1 MSCKPEVVCPD
12 NEWGFSHEVLP
23 TTRSPDNEWG
33 FSHEVLPT
41 KCRSVKP
48 TKDVPE
54 NMKTQHCSPLH
65 YQDCPKGCILAA
77 NPGILLV
84 SVNVLGGTKPKAP
97 TTTGSRTT
105 SCLGCKRDSKWDF
118 PQEALSSHFHPEH
131 FGECEDSQHCS
142 LLHYPDCQK
151 GCIPDSKPG
160 YSPNVSRQID
170 ERNILLC
177 TLAATA
183 LAEISPNI
191 VGGSNA
197 AAGEFPW
204 QGSVQVKSGSS
215 WFHICACVLYTTSKA
230 LTAAQC
236 LSRDVHSASSYRLGF
251 GMFRMNN
258 VDGTEQYSSVT
269 SYTNHPNYNG
279 NAADYPN
286 DIAVLRLTS
295 SMDTSSSAV
304 GTVSLASGS
313 NDYSG
318 QTCTISGWG
327 RLIHLP
333 CFCTPNYPQKVDMT
347 VLTNNDSS
355 SRWSGISGATVNSG
369 HICIFESGRSACSGD
384 SGGPLV
390 CGNTLTGGISS
401 CSGSYPSVYTRVSSF
416 YSWVQGQ

>member
-1 MSCKPEVVCPD
+1 M
-12 NEWGFSHEVLP
+12 N
-23 TTRSPDNEWG
+23 
-33 FSHEVLPT
+33 
-41 KCRSVKP
+41 
-48 TKDVPE
+48 
-54 NMKTQHCSPLH
+54 
-65 YQDCPKGCILAA
+65 A
-77 NPGILLV
+77 LL
-84 SVNVLGGTKPKAP
+84 
-97 TTTGSRTT
+97 
-105 SCLGCKRDSKWDF
+105 
-118 PQEALSSHFHPEH
+118 
-131 FGECEDSQHCS
+131 
-142 LLHYPDCQK
+142 
-151 GCIPDSKPG
+151 
-160 YSPNVSRQID
+160 
-170 ERNILLC
+170 NILLC

-204 QGSVQVKSGSS
+204 QGSLQVRSGTS
-215 WFHICACVLYTTSKA
+215 WFHICGCVLYTTSKA
-230 LTAAQC
+230 LTAAHC
-236 LSRDVHSASSYRLGF
+236 LSNSASSYRLGF
-251 GMFRMNN
+251 GMLRMNN

-279 NAADYPN
+279 NAAGYPN

-313 NDYSG
+313 NDYAG

-327 RLIHLP
+327 RLSGGS
-333 CFCTPNYPQKVDMT
+333 TPNNLQKVDMT
-347 VLTNNDSS
+347 VLTNNECS

-390 CGNTLTGGISS
+390 CGNTLTGITSWGISS
-401 CSGSYPSVYTRVSSF
+401 CSGSYPSVYTRVSNF